1 MFGAWTYLT
10 WLGLFIGLPIL
21 ILLRWR
27 GWFAPRGRALGL
39 VVLGSLAGGWAWD
52 ALSARLGIW
61 FYAPANI
68 VGIWL
73 IGLPLEEW
81 LWIAGVTLMF
91 ALLTIVLVE
100 RQAAR

>member
-1 MFGAWTYLT
+1 MWWNAQ
-10 WLGLFIGLPIL
+10 
-21 ILLRWR
+21 
-27 GWFAPRGRALGL
+27 RANAVTG
-39 VVLGSLAGGWAWD
+39 
-52 ALSARLGIW
+52 
-61 FYAPANI
+61 
-68 VGIWL
+68 GIWL